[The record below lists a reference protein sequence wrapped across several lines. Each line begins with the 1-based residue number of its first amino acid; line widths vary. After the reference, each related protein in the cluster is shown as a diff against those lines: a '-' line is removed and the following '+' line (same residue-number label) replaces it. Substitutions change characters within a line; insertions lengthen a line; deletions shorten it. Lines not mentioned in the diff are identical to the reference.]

1 MSKVRYFVERT
12 IITIGLIYLV
22 ASALFIFFRLM
33 PGSFVDFVAQ
43 SGASPEQLAALREK
57 WGLNDPLY
65 VQYFRYIQN
74 LLVGD
79 MGTSFRFGRPVV
91 ELTSERIIT
100 SFILVGPA
108 ITTAYILGS
117 IYGALMGTNRGS
129 RLEKY
134 GLIPVTAFGTVP
146 SFFLGIL
153 MIIVFAS
160 WLNWFPSSG
169 MISPSTRTALGE
181 DAGALAMYTTKD
193 FWMHYIL
200 PFSTIV
206 LRYLYLPS
214 LVMRT
219 SVVEVSG
226 QDFAYYHRIKG
237 LTKGTQLRHIMKH
250 SSLPVITL
258 FPVSMTRAIGGMVL
272 VELVFNWPGV
282 GKFLVDAVLFRDY
295 PVVQFVFFLVA
306 VWVIFGN
313 YIVDLLYGVIDPR
326 VAIDSDS

>member
-12 IITIGLIYLV
+12 AITAGLVFLV
-22 ASALFIFFRLM
+22 ASGLFVFFRLM

-43 SGASPEQLAALREK
+43 SGADPEQLAALREK
-57 WGLNDPLY
+57 WGLDDPLY
-65 VQYFRYIQN
+65 IQYQRYMLN

-79 MGTSFRFGRPVV
+79 MGASFRFGQPVV
-91 ELTSERIIT
+91 ELTSDRIIT

-108 ITTAYILGS
+108 ITTAYVVGS
-117 IYGALMGTNRGS
+117 IYGALMGSSPGS
-129 RLEKY
+129 KLEKY
-134 GLIPVTAFGTVP
+134 GLIPVTVFGTVP

-153 MIIVFAS
+153 MIIVFAG
-160 WLNWFPSSG
+160 WLNIFPSSG
-169 MISPSTRTALGE
+169 MLSPSARSTLGQ
-181 DAGALAMYTTKD
+181 DPSSLAMYTTRD

-200 PFSTIV
+200 PFATIV

-237 LTKGTQLRHIMKH
+237 LAKGTQLRHIMKH

-272 VELVFNWPGV
+272 VELVFNWPGI

-313 YIVDLLYGVIDPR
+313 YLVDLLYGVIDPR
-326 VAIDSDS
+326 VAIDGD

>member
-1 MSKVRYFVERT
+1 MSKVRYFIKRT
-12 IITIGLIYLV
+12 LITLALIYLV

-33 PGSFVDFVAQ
+33 PGSFIDFVAQ
-43 SGASPEQLAALREK
+43 SGADPEQLQALREK

-65 VQYFRYIQN
+65 IQYINYVRN
-74 LLVGD
+74 LVVGD

-91 ELTSERIIT
+91 ELTAGRIIT
-100 SFILVGPA
+100 SFILIGPA

-117 IYGALMGTNRGS
+117 VYGALMGSNRGS
-129 RLEKY
+129 KLEKY
-134 GLIPVTAFGTVP
+134 GLIPVTVFGTVP

-169 MISPSTRTALGE
+169 MLSPSTRSALGQ
-181 DAGALAMYTTKD
+181 DPTRFAMYTTKD

-237 LTKGTQLRHIMKH
+237 LTKSTRLRHIMKH

-258 FPVSMTRAIGGMVL
+258 FPVSMTRAVGGMVL
-272 VELVFNWPGV
+272 VELVFNWPGI
-282 GKFLVDAVLFRDY
+282 GKFLVDAVLFRDF

-306 VWVIFGN
+306 VWVILGN
-313 YIVDLLYGVIDPR
+313 YLVDLLYGVIDPR
-326 VAIDSDS
+326 VAISGD

>member
-1 MSKVRYFVERT
+1 MSKIRYFIERT
-12 IITIGLIYLV
+12 IITIGLIFLV

-43 SGASPEQLAALREK
+43 SGADPEQLEALREK

-65 VQYFRYIQN
+65 VQYFRYMSN

-79 MGTSFRFGRPVV
+79 MGQSFRFGRPVV
-91 ELTSERIIT
+91 ELTYGRILT

-108 ITTAYILGS
+108 ITTAYVLGS
-117 IYGALMGTNRGS
+117 LYGALMGSNRGS
-129 RLEKY
+129 KFEKY
-134 GLIPVTAFGTVP
+134 GLIPVTVFGTVP

-153 MIIVFAS
+153 MIIVFAG
-160 WLNWFPSSG
+160 WFNIFPSSG
-169 MISPSTRTALGE
+169 MLSPATRSQLGQ
-181 DAGALAMYTTKD
+181 DPSNFAIYTSKD

-200 PFSTIV
+200 PFTTIV

-272 VELVFNWPGV
+272 VELVFNWPGI

-313 YIVDLLYGVIDPR
+313 YLVDLLYGVIDPR
-326 VAIDSDS
+326 VAIDSE

>member
-1 MSKVRYFVERT
+1 MSKIRYFVERT
-12 IITIGLIYLV
+12 VITAVLIFVV
-22 ASALFIFFRLM
+22 ASALFVFFRLM

-43 SGASPEQLAALREK
+43 SGADPEQLEALREK

-65 VQYFRYIQN
+65 VQYWRYITN
-74 LLVGD
+74 LMAGD
-79 MGTSFRFGRPVV
+79 MGNSFRFGRPVV
-91 ELTSERIIT
+91 ALTSHRIIV

-117 IYGALMGTNRGS
+117 FYGALMGSNRGS
-129 RLEKY
+129 KLEKY
-134 GLIPVTAFGTVP
+134 GLIPVTVFGTVP
-146 SFFLGIL
+146 SFFLAIM

-160 WLNWFPSSG
+160 WLNFFPSSG
-169 MISPSTRTALGE
+169 ILSPSVRSELGPSS
-181 DAGALAMYTTKD
+181 LAMYTTAN
-193 FWMHYIL
+193 FWLHYTL
-200 PFSTIV
+200 PFATIV

-250 SSLPVITL
+250 ASLPVITL
-258 FPVSMTRAIGGMVL
+258 FPVSMTRSIGGMVL
-272 VELVFNWPGV
+272 VELVFNWPGI

-306 VWVIFGN
+306 VWVIVGN
-313 YIVDLLYGVIDPR
+313 YLVDILYGVIDPR
-326 VAIDSDS
+326 VAIDSE